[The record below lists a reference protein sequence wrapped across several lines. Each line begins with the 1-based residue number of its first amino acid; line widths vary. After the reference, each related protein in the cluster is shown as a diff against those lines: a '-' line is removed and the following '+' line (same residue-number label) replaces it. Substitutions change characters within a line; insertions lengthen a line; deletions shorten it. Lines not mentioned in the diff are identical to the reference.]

1 MVDFSILICIY
12 NPDIRLLSKCINAVK
27 GLDTSNISF
36 EVLLVDNNSSP
47 ALNSYPIVQ
56 DAQKMIPNLVI
67 LTETKQ
73 GISYARVTGIKAARG
88 KYIVVFDGDNDPH
101 PDYLQVL
108 SKLIQQ
114 HSSVGAWG
122 PGNVW
127 VDFIDGVEDSLRP
140 KAMDLFQER
149 HDAFTVFACLRSWED
164 CYPFG
169 TGLCIKTEHALS
181 YVNLFENGH
190 FTLKGREG
198 NRLSSGEDTQMVL
211 SCIVNGDAAG
221 RSPDLKINHV
231 IPANRA
237 NLGYMKRLRYGLNI
251 DYDLTI
257 KQVIPEYKVNF
268 GRRLRKSFW
277 HSIKIYRK
285 LIKAIITNNSGKII
299 DLISHCSIR
308 AGAYQAME
316 RPVPAAL
323 KHVLKVVKASY

>member
-1 MVDFSILICIY
+1 M
-12 NPDIRLLSKCINAVK
+12 
-27 GLDTSNISF
+27 
-36 EVLLVDNNSSP
+36 
-47 ALNSYPIVQ
+47 Q
-56 DAQKMIPNLVI
+56 HAQATIPNLVTLI
-67 LTETKQ
+67 EPKQ
-73 GISYARVTGIKAARG
+73 GISHARVAGIKAARG
-88 KYIVVFDGDNDPH
+88 RYIVVFDGDNDPH
-101 PDYLQVL
+101 ADYLQVL

-127 VDFIDGVEDSLRP
+127 VDFIDGVNEELKV
-140 KAMDLFQER
+140 KAMEMFQER
-149 HDAFTVFACLRSWED
+149 HDDFTIFACLRSWED

-169 TGLCIKTEHALS
+169 TGLCLRKEHALS

-198 NRLSSGEDTQMVL
+198 SRLTSGEDTQMVL
-211 SCIVNGDAAG
+211 SCIVNGEGAG

-237 NLGYMKRLRYGLNI
+237 NLDYMKRLAYGLHI

-257 KQVIPEYKVNF
+257 KQVMPEYKVNF
-268 GRRLRKSFW
+268 GHPLRKSIR
-277 HSIKIYRK
+277 HSIRIYK
-285 LIKAIITNNSGKII
+285 KMIKAILANDTGKTI

-316 RPVPAAL
+316 RPIPAAL
-323 KHVLKVVKASY
+323 RRVLRIVKATY

>member
-1 MVDFSILICIY
+1 MIDFSILICIY
-12 NPDIRLLSKCINAVK
+12 NPDIRLLSKCIEAVK
-27 GLDTSNISF
+27 ALDTTNISS
-36 EVLLVDNNSSP
+36 EVILVDNNSNP
-47 ALNSYPIVQ
+47 GLETYPIVQ
-56 DAQKMIPNLVI
+56 DARKTLPNLVTLI
-67 LTETKQ
+67 EPKQ
-73 GISYARVTGIKAARG
+73 GISHARVTGIKAARG
-88 KYIVVFDGDNDPH
+88 KHIVVFDGDNDPH
-101 PDYLQVL
+101 GDYLQVL
-108 SKLIQQ
+108 SKLIKQ

-127 VDFIDGVEDSLRP
+127 VNFIDGVEEVLQP
-140 KAMDLFQER
+140 KAMELFQER
-149 HDAFTVFACLRSWED
+149 HDNFTVFACLRSWED

-181 YVNLFENGH
+181 YVNLFDNGH

-237 NLGYMKRLRYGLNI
+237 NFDYMKRLRYGLNI

-257 KQVIPEYKVNF
+257 KQVIPEYRVNF
-268 GRRLRKSFW
+268 GRQLKKSFW
-277 HSIKIYRK
+277 HSVKIYRK
-285 LIKAIITNNSGKII
+285 LIKAVITNNPERII

-316 RPVPAAL
+316 RPIPAAL
-323 KHVLKVVKASY
+323 KRILKMLKASY